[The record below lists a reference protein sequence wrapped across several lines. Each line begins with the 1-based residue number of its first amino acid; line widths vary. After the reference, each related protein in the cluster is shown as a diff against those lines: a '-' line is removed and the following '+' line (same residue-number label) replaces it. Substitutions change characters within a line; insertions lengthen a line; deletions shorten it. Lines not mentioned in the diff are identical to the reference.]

1 MQLFLQASAGL
12 LLGRLAGLINYFAS
26 WAINLTLI
34 VFIALLVIRW
44 LMDALQV
51 SPFGRVVYYL
61 RRPTD
66 GLVGHVR
73 NSRFYYPLRQAL
85 KFNPAILMA
94 LIAVLI
100 LWWIVQA
107 PLGNLTTVFGGLA
120 MSLDALGDGRFFNGL
135 LFLIGVLLMGV
146 IGFLMALMTLIF
158 INWISGWF
166 QQASFWALQR
176 IGPMLRYIESKG
188 NYAEWSFLI
197 LWLALYL
204 AAILVQIAFF
214 RNLQVPGRQF

>member
-12 LLGRLAGLINYFAS
+12 LLGRVAETISFFARWAVNLAFV
-26 WAINLTLI
+26 I
-34 VFIALLVIRW
+34 VVALLLIRW

-66 GLVGHVR
+66 GLIGHVR

-94 LIAVLI
+94 VIAMVI
-100 LWWIVQA
+100 LWYIVLT
-107 PLGNLTTVFGGLA
+107 PIGNLVTILGALGL
-120 MSLDALGDGRFFNGL
+120 SLDAFGDGRFFSGL
-135 LFLIGVLLMGV
+135 QFLIGVLLMSL
-146 IGFLMALMTLIF
+146 ICFLLALMTLIF
-158 INWISGWF
+158 INWLSGWF
-166 QQASFWALQR
+166 EQASFWALQR

-214 RNLQVPGRQF
+214 RNLQGPGRQF